1 MARKCKL
8 TGKRPLVGNHVSHA
22 NNKSK
27 RRQYPNLQSKRIF
40 VEELGKFVR
49 VRLSTKALKTVT
61 HKGLM
66 PYLREQGLSLRD
78 VQ

>member
-66 PYLREQGLSLRD
+66 PYLRKQGLSLRD